1 MRSFHAFAKIFHKQ
15 VNNSTKKSCPLN
27 RSDIAITAKHLTLQ
41 YRNKSILDDVSLDI
55 YSGEVTALLGP
66 NGTGKSSLL
75 KLLCGEMSLTQ
86 QSNSLACL
94 NYFGQP
100 SSNWDK
106 QILARHLGMLPQHST
121 LSFPFL
127 VEEVVELGGLPL
139 NVSKAELSQIACE
152 KMELVGILSMAKQM
166 YPQLSGGEKQRV
178 HLARVLTQ
186 LHYAQSEQ
194 IFMLD
199 EPTSALDLAHQ
210 HNTLRL
216 AQDMARKGTAVVV
229 VLHDLNL
236 AAQYADR
243 ILLLNNGTIISDGS
257 AWQTLTAS
265 NIDQVY
271 GQKTILS
278 PHPEYGFPVIMPA

>member
-1 MRSFHAFAKIFHKQ
+1 MQ
-15 VNNSTKKSCPLN
+15 VQNIQQE
-27 RSDIAITAKHLTLQ
+27 IAIKAQHLTLQ
-41 YRNKSILDDVSLDI
+41 YGKKRILNDVSLNI
-55 YSGEVTALLGP
+55 RLGEVTALLGP

-75 KLLCGEMSLTQ
+75 KLLCGEA
-86 QSNSLACL
+86 SLAQQANSNASL
-94 NYFGQP
+94 QYFGKP
-100 SSNWDK
+100 VASWDK
-106 QILARHLGMLPQHST
+106 KQLARHLGMLPQHST

-139 NVSKAELSQIACE
+139 NASKAELGIIAKE
-152 KMELVGILSMAKQM
+152 KMEQVGILAMAKQL

-186 LHYAQSEQ
+186 LHYAQSNR

-210 HNTLRL
+210 HNTLQL
-216 AQDMARKGTAVVV
+216 VQDMAKTGTAVVV

-243 ILLLNNGTIISDGS
+243 ILLLDQGSIISDGN
-257 AWQTLTAS
+257 AWDTLTEL
-265 NIDQVY
+265 NIEQIY
-271 GQKTILS
+271 GQKVLIS
-278 PHPEYGFPVIMPA
+278 PHPQYGFPVIMPG